1 MTKTIDE
8 KAAKL
13 LKELD
18 ITKLKD
24 ISTKTN
30 ILMQQ
35 QLQQLMLSYIVDIK
49 EQLSLKQDDL
59 VSTYPTELVGSLK
72 IISDLYLKMKAEN
85 NLLKTNDND
94 YNSPKVFQEVNMK
107 LVKNSTK
114 KTKVANSNYD
124 SSKYNAV
131 KYGIFQSMLLCI
143 GKIRMIMIIYLKI

>member
-13 LKELD
+13 LKDLD

-59 VSTYPTELVGSLK
+59 ASTYPTELVSSLK

-85 NLLKTNDND
+85 KSLKINDND
-94 YNSPKVFQEVNMK
+94 YNSPE
-107 LVKNSTK
+107 
-114 KTKVANSNYD
+114 
-124 SSKYNAV
+124 
-131 KYGIFQSMLLCI
+131 IF
-143 GKIRMIMIIYLKI
+143 

>member
-8 KAAKL
+8 KASKL

-85 NLLKTNDND
+85 NLLKTDDND
-94 YNSPKVFQEVNMK
+94 YNSPKVF
-107 LVKNSTK
+107 
-114 KTKVANSNYD
+114 
-124 SSKYNAV
+124 
-131 KYGIFQSMLLCI
+131 
-143 GKIRMIMIIYLKI
+143 

>member
-13 LKELD
+13 LKDLD

-49 EQLSLKQDDL
+49 EQLSLKQVDL

-85 NLLKTNDND
+85 NSLKIDDND
-94 YNSPKVFQEVNMK
+94 YNSLKVF
-107 LVKNSTK
+107 
-114 KTKVANSNYD
+114 
-124 SSKYNAV
+124 
-131 KYGIFQSMLLCI
+131 
-143 GKIRMIMIIYLKI
+143 

>member
-1 MTKTIDE
+1 MAKTIDE

-35 QLQQLMLSYIVDIK
+35 QLQQLMLSYIIDIK

-59 VSTYPTELVGSLK
+59 VSTYPTELVSSLK

-85 NLLKTNDND
+85 NLLKTDDND
-94 YNSPKVFQEVNMK
+94 YNSPKVF
-107 LVKNSTK
+107 
-114 KTKVANSNYD
+114 
-124 SSKYNAV
+124 
-131 KYGIFQSMLLCI
+131 
-143 GKIRMIMIIYLKI
+143 

>member
-1 MTKTIDE
+1 MTKTINE

-59 VSTYPTELVGSLK
+59 VSTYPTELVSSLK
-72 IISDLYLKMKAEN
+72 IISDLYLKMKVEN
-85 NLLKTNDND
+85 NLLKTDDND
-94 YNSPKVFQEVNMK
+94 YNSPKVF
-107 LVKNSTK
+107 
-114 KTKVANSNYD
+114 
-124 SSKYNAV
+124 
-131 KYGIFQSMLLCI
+131 
-143 GKIRMIMIIYLKI
+143 

>member
-13 LKELD
+13 LKDLD

-59 VSTYPTELVGSLK
+59 VSTYPTELVSSLK
-72 IISDLYLKMKAEN
+72 IISELYLKMKAEN
-85 NLLKTNDND
+85 NSLKIDDND
-94 YNSPKVFQEVNMK
+94 YN
-107 LVKNSTK
+107 T
-114 KTKVANSNYD
+114 
-124 SSKYNAV
+124 SK
-131 KYGIFQSMLLCI
+131 IF
-143 GKIRMIMIIYLKI
+143 

>member
-59 VSTYPTELVGSLK
+59 VSTYPTELVSSLK

-85 NLLKTNDND
+85 NSLKIDDND
-94 YNSPKVFQEVNMK
+94 YNSSKVF
-107 LVKNSTK
+107 
-114 KTKVANSNYD
+114 
-124 SSKYNAV
+124 
-131 KYGIFQSMLLCI
+131 
-143 GKIRMIMIIYLKI
+143 